1 MTFLSKIIRFIYRNR
16 SLRFTKE
23 GLSFVLF
30 TLAVGIAAVN
40 TGNNLLYLILAMM
53 LSLIIVSGV
62 LSEQCLKHLTVT
74 RRFPSQLFAGSTN
87 TFQIRATNHHRLFP
101 SFSIQVQEEKELAPQ
116 CGEVYFFKL
125 PAGASRTSGCSITP
139 AHRGRY
145 LFQKV
150 AFRTRFPF
158 GLFQKSLIRLFPDEV
173 LVYPAIYSV
182 QTLIDENLLT
192 IGTTQELNRRGAGA
206 TLYNLRDY
214 QEGDDAR
221 NIHWKTSARQAR
233 LYSKEYEQ
241 EEEKRIRLV
250 LDQELPAVPQAE
262 ESFSD
267 LLEDFE
273 YAVSL
278 TASLAVYFLS
288 KGYWVELQTGAC
300 TVPFGVGQAH
310 LDRLLRP
317 LALIRPQIGTSGPL
331 REILMAPFQD
341 RSRGQFVPGGPDPS
355 ERSTG
360 PSGKYNGPSGGYTGP
375 SGGYNGT
382 DACIFIQA
390 RENPERQPK
399 AVAFVE
405 VLTIPKIKAIW
416 PGPQQE
422 TPGPFGRSTGPS
434 GKYHGPSEKYEEKN
448 P

>member
-62 LSEQCLKHLTVT
+62 LSEQCLKHLTVA
-74 RRFPSQLFAGSTN
+74 RRFPAQLFAGSPN
-87 TFQIRATNHHRLFP
+87 PFQIRATNHHRLFP
-101 SFSIQVQEEKELAPQ
+101 SFSIQVQEQDGMAPQ

-192 IGTTQELNRRGAGA
+192 IGTAQELNRRGAGA

-233 LYSKEYEQ
+233 LFSKEYEQ
-241 EEEKRIRLV
+241 EEEKRVRLV
-250 LDQELPAVPQAE
+250 LDQELPAASQTGE
-262 ESFSD
+262 HFSD

-273 YAVSL
+273 CAVSL
-278 TASLAVYFLS
+278 TASLAAYFLS
-288 KGYWVELQTGAC
+288 KGYWVELQTGSC
-300 TVPFGVGQAH
+300 TVPFGIRQAH
-310 LDRLLRP
+310 LDRILRP
-317 LALIRPQIGTSGPL
+317 LALIRPQVGTSTMPS
-331 REILMAPFQD
+331 QD
-341 RSRGQFVPGGPDPS
+341 RSRGQFASGGP
-355 ERSTG
+355 G
-360 PSGKYNGPSGGYTGP
+360 PSGKYNG
-375 SGGYNGT
+375 T
-382 DACIFIQA
+382 DTSILIQA
-390 RENPERQPK
+390 RENPEQQPK
-399 AVAFVE
+399 SVAFVE
-405 VLTIPKIKAIW
+405 VITIPKIKAIW
-416 PGPQQE
+416 PGPQRE
-422 TPGPFGRSTGPS
+422 IPGPS
-434 GKYHGPSEKYEEKN
+434 GKYNDPSGRYDGLPREIQEKN

>member
-1 MTFLSKIIRFIYRNR
+1 MVSLSKIARLIYRNR

-62 LSEQCLKHLTVT
+62 LSEQCLRHLAVT
-74 RRFPSQLFAGSTN
+74 RRFPAQLFADTPN
-87 TFQIRATNHHRLFP
+87 TFQIRVTNHHRLSP
-101 SFSIQVQEEKELAPQ
+101 SFSIQVQEQEGMAPQ
-116 CGEVYFFKL
+116 SGKVYFFKL

-192 IGTTQELNRRGAGA
+192 IGTAQELNRRGAGA

-214 QEGDDAR
+214 QVGDDAR

-233 LYSKEYEQ
+233 LFSKEYEQ
-241 EEEKRIRLV
+241 EEEKRIRLI
-250 LDQELPAVPQAE
+250 LDQELPAASQSGEP
-262 ESFSD
+262 SSD
-267 LLEDFE
+267 FLEDFE

-278 TASLAVYFLS
+278 TASLAAYFLNQS
-288 KGYWVELQTGAC
+288 YWVELQTGSC
-300 TVPFGVGQAH
+300 TVPFGIGRLH
-310 LDRLLRP
+310 LDRILRP
-317 LALIRPQIGTSGPL
+317 LALIHPQVGTSGPL
-331 REILMAPFQD
+331 REIDGSLREISGPLREISMVPSQD
-341 RSRGQFVPGGPDPS
+341 RPRGQFAPGGP
-355 ERSTG
+355 
-360 PSGKYNGPSGGYTGP
+360 GGY
-375 SGGYNGT
+375 GT
-382 DACIFIQA
+382 DASILIQA
-390 RENPERQPK
+390 RENPARQPMSGTL
-399 AVAFVE
+399 VE

-422 TPGPFGRSTGPS
+422 IPGPS
-434 GKYHGPSEKYEEKN
+434 GKYGAPPGNTNEGRSR
-448 P
+448 